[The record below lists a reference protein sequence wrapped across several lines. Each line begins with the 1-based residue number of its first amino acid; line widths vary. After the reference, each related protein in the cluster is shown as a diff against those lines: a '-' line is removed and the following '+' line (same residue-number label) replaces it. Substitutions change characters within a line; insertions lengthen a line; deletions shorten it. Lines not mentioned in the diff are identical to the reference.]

1 MDTIKVGNYIKNK
14 RNEKNLTQKEL
25 ADLLNVTPQAV
36 SKWEKGE
43 TLPDTAILLELAN
56 HLETSVDLILNGG
69 VFLNDKRKL
78 ISVKDIIDGFI
89 SIENIKRCFG
99 SESLFYKAIIEGI
112 NKKMNMDIEDAL
124 INYREVLYTE
134 VILQA
139 VDFENKTFNLDEV
152 KHYFKNE
159 KMISILEKKLKQIS

>member
-1 MDTIKVGNYIKNK
+1 MDTIKVGSFIKDK

-25 ADLLNVTPQAV
+25 AELLNVTTQAV

-43 TLPDTAILLELAN
+43 TLPDTAILLDLAS

-69 VFLNDKRKL
+69 VFFNDRRKL
-78 ISVKDIIDGFI
+78 ISVKDIIDGFK
-89 SIENIKRCFG
+89 SIENVKRCFG

-124 INYREVLYTE
+124 KNYKEVLYTE
-134 VILQA
+134 VILEA

-152 KHYFKNE
+152 KYYFKNE